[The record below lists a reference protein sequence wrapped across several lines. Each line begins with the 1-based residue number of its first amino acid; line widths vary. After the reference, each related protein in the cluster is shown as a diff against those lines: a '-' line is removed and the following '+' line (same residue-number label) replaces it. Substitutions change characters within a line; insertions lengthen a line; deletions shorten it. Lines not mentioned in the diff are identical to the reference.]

1 MQNSATT
8 QSPFTVPERRTR
20 ISRAIPA
27 LVGFCV
33 RRPLGGAGALVVV
46 LLLVLA
52 VFPNLVAPHSPNAQA
67 PVDALQNVSSS
78 HLFGTDNFGR
88 DVFSRVIYGAKTSLF
103 IGIGAVVVGLGAA
116 IIIGATSAYAGGW
129 WDALVQRLVDAVMAL
144 PWLVVLMSMMSLLG
158 PGERNSLLVIGLLTA
173 PGMSRVIRSAV
184 IRLKSSLYVEAAR
197 AVGCSNTRIVVR
209 HILPNIMAEI
219 IVLAS
224 IGIGAAI
231 LAESS
236 LSFLGF
242 GVVPPAP
249 DWGYML
255 GVEGRRFLT
264 TAPWLA
270 IFPGAAIALCVF
282 SFNVLGDAL
291 RDELDPRLR
300 T

>member
-1 MQNSATT
+1 MSNAAVAQSPLIRARSRRRIVRALSAT
-8 QSPFTVPERRTR
+8 
-20 ISRAIPA
+20 RA
-27 LVGFCV
+27 FCV
-33 RRPLGGAGALVVV
+33 RRPLGAAGALVIIV
-46 LLLVLA
+46 LLVLA
-52 VFPNLVAPHSPNAQA
+52 AAPGLIAPYGPDAQA
-67 PVDALQNVSSS
+67 PVDALQSVSGS

-88 DVFSRVIYGAKTSLF
+88 DVFSRVVYGARTSLF
-103 IGIGAVVVGLGAA
+103 IGIGAVLVGLGAA
-116 IIIGATSAYAGGW
+116 IVIGATSAYAGGW
-129 WDALVQRLVDAVMAL
+129 WDALVQRVVDAIMAL

-173 PGMSRVIRSAV
+173 PGTSRVIRGAV
-184 IRLKSSLYVEAAR
+184 LRLKGTLYVDAAR
-197 AVGCSNTRIVVR
+197 AMGCSDARIVVR
-209 HILPNIMAEI
+209 HILPNIMPEI

-224 IGIGAAI
+224 IGVGAAI

-300 T
+300 N

>member
-1 MQNSATT
+1 MSNTVVVQSPVVSPRSRRNIVRAISAT
-8 QSPFTVPERRTR
+8 R
-20 ISRAIPA
+20 
-27 LVGFCV
+27 GFCV
-33 RRPLGGAGALVVV
+33 RRPLGAAGGLVIVV
-46 LLLVLA
+46 LLVLA
-52 VFPNLVAPHSPNAQA
+52 FAPGLIAPYGPDAQA
-67 PVDALQNVSSS
+67 PADALQSVSGS

-88 DVFSRVIYGAKTSLF
+88 DVFSRVVYGARTSLF
-103 IGIGAVVVGLGAA
+103 IGVGAVVVGLGAA
-116 IIIGATSAYAGGW
+116 ILIGATSAYAGGW
-129 WDALVQRLVDAVMAL
+129 WDALVQRLVDAIMAL

-173 PGMSRVIRSAV
+173 PGTSRVIRGSV
-184 IRLKSSLYVEAAR
+184 LRLKGTLYVDAAR
-197 AVGCSNTRIVVR
+197 AMGCSDTRIVVR
-209 HILPNIMAEI
+209 HILPNILPEI

-224 IGIGAAI
+224 IGVGAAI

-300 T
+300 A

>member
-1 MQNSATT
+1 M
-8 QSPFTVPERRTR
+8 
-20 ISRAIPA
+20 
-27 LVGFCV
+27 
-33 RRPLGGAGALVVV
+33 GALVIVV
-46 LLLVLA
+46 LLILA
-52 VFPNLVAPHSPNAQA
+52 VAPGLIAPHGPDAQA
-67 PVDALQNVSSS
+67 PADALQSVSTS

-88 DVFSRVIYGAKTSLF
+88 DVFSRVVYGAKTSLF
-103 IGIGAVVVGLGAA
+103 IGVGAVVVGLGAA
-116 IIIGATSAYAGGW
+116 ILIGATSAYVGGW
-129 WDALVQRLVDAVMAL
+129 WDSLVQRLVDAVMAL

-173 PGMSRVIRSAV
+173 PGTSRVIRGAV
-184 IRLKSSLYVEAAR
+184 LRLKSSLYVDAAR

-209 HILPNIMAEI
+209 HILPNIMPEV

-224 IGIGAAI
+224 IGVGAAI

>member
-1 MQNSATT
+1 MEGRSSALPFPVRTGT
-8 QSPFTVPERRTR
+8 QRRLTR
-20 ISRAIPA
+20 AVSACR
-27 LVGFCV
+27 GFCV
-33 RRPLGGAGALVVV
+33 RRPLGAFGAIVIIA
-46 LLLVLA
+46 LLVLA
-52 VFPNLVAPHSPNAQA
+52 IAPGLVAPSGPNAQA
-67 PVDALQNVSSS
+67 PADALQNVSGS

-88 DVFSRVIYGAKTSLF
+88 DVLSRVIYGARTSLL

-116 IIIGATSAYAGGW
+116 IIIGAASAYSGGW
-129 WDALVQRLVDAVMAL
+129 WDAVVQRLVDAIMAL
-144 PWLVVLMSMMSLLG
+144 PWLVVLMSLMSLLG
-158 PGERNSLLVIGLLTA
+158 PGQRNSILVIGLLTA
-173 PGMSRVIRSAV
+173 PGTSRVIRGAV
-184 IRLKSSLYVEAAR
+184 LRLRASLYVDAAR
-197 AVGCSNTRIVVR
+197 ATGCSDVRIVVR
-209 HILPNIMAEI
+209 HILPNIMPEI

-282 SFNVLGDAL
+282 SFNILGDAL